1 MPAVA
6 RLFRGGGL
14 DAVTPKFQ
22 IELRPI
28 LKEDSLRKKTIR
40 VLAIASTIALVVAAA
55 LSFAARRTPAQAPAM
70 NVLISDGMKTVFE
83 AVTPQLEQATGR
95 KLAAQFDSSK
105 NLRDKILAGEPFDA
119 TIITADVLD
128 DLIKQGKIAAGG
140 RADISRTGIG
150 MGVRAGTTKPDIS
163 TAESLRRTLMNAK
176 AISFNPTGASAVHT
190 KDMLM
195 RLGIAQAVK
204 NKLILSAEPG
214 RPQMDVADGKSELVF
229 SLIPEIKGFPGVDLV
244 GPVPAEFQSYI
255 NFAGGISANA
265 HDAAAALALIK
276 FFSSPDIAQ
285 VMTAKGM
292 EPTQ

>member
-1 MPAVA
+1 M
-6 RLFRGGGL
+6 
-14 DAVTPKFQ
+14 DANK
-22 IELRPI
+22 LRSH
-28 LKEDSLRKKTIR
+28 LESDFTVKGDSLHKKTIR
-40 VLAIASTIALVVAAA
+40 IFATAAILALLCTGLFAISARKTAAQTPVL
-55 LSFAARRTPAQAPAM
+55 
-70 NVLISDGMKTVFE
+70 NVMVSDGMKTVWE
-83 AVTPQLEQATGR
+83 ELTPQLEQATGR
-95 KLAAQFDSSK
+95 KLAVQFNSSK
-105 NLRDKILAGEPFDA
+105 NLRDKIQAGEMFDA
-119 TIITADVLD
+119 TILTSDVLD
-128 DLIKQGKIAAGG
+128 DLIKQGKVAQEG
-140 RADISRTGIG
+140 RSEISRTGIG

-190 KDMLM
+190 NDMFM

-255 NFAGGISANA
+255 NFAGGISPSA

-276 FFSSPDIAQ
+276 FFSTPGVAQ
-285 VMTAKGM
+285 VMIAKGM
-292 EPTQ
+292 EPRQ

>member
-1 MPAVA
+1 LHKKTLRALA
-6 RLFRGGGL
+6 T
-14 DAVTPKFQ
+14 AVT
-22 IELRPI
+22 L
-28 LKEDSLRKKTIR
+28 
-40 VLAIASTIALVVAAA
+40 VLIASGTFSL
-55 LSFAARRTPAQAPAM
+55 LARRTPAQTPALNLM
-70 NVLISDGMKTVFE
+70 ISDGMKTVLE
-83 AVTPQLEQATGR
+83 ELTPQLEQATGR
-95 KLAAQFDSSK
+95 KLVAQFNSSK

-119 TIITADVLD
+119 TILTADVLD

-163 TAESLRRTLMNAK
+163 NAESLRRTLMNAK

-190 KDMLM
+190 NDMLT

-214 RPQMDVADGKSELVF
+214 RPQMDVADGKSEVVF

-265 HDAAAALALIK
+265 HDAAAAVVLIK
-276 FFSSPDIAQ
+276 FFSTPEVAQ
-285 VMTAKGM
+285 VMAAKGM
-292 EPTQ
+292 EAFK

>member
-1 MPAVA
+1 MH
-6 RLFRGGGL
+6 
-14 DAVTPKFQ
+14 
-22 IELRPI
+22 
-28 LKEDSLRKKTIR
+28 KKTVR
-40 VLAIASTIALVVAAA
+40 VLATAVALALLGAATC
-55 LSFAARRTPAQAPAM
+55 SFFARRTPAQTPALNLM
-70 NVLISDGMKTVFE
+70 ISDGMKTVFE
-83 AVTPQLEQATGR
+83 ELTPQIEQATGR
-95 KLAAQFDSSK
+95 KLAAQFNSSK

-119 TIITADVLD
+119 AILTADVLD

-176 AISFNPTGASAVHT
+176 AISFNPTGASSVHT
-190 KDMLM
+190 NDMLM

-204 NKLILSAEPG
+204 TKLILSAEPG
-214 RPQMDVADGKSELVF
+214 RPQMDVADGKSEVVF

-255 NFAGGISANA
+255 NFAGGISTSA

-276 FFSSPDIAQ
+276 FFSSPEVAQ
-285 VMTAKGM
+285 VMAAKGM
-292 EPTQ
+292 EGFK